1 MEQLADRT
9 SGPARIKQTVSLVV
23 MNLLRLWSLF
33 FQLTKRE
40 VENKYRGAGLGMV
53 WTILTPLMMLG
64 VYTFVFGTV
73 FTSKWAVGD
82 APSSPFQ
89 FAVILFSGLIVF
101 QVFADVVTRA
111 PVLILQNSMLVK
123 RVVFP
128 LGLLVPVVLGA
139 ALFHAFVSFL
149 ILLPF
154 IWLLMGKLSATIFY
168 APLIMA
174 ALSLMVLGI
183 GWFLASLGTFVRD
196 ISQVIGTVTTAL
208 MFLSPIFF
216 PLSSL
221 PEWIRPIVAFNP
233 LSIPVEEMRNAVVFG
248 QQPDFIRLGIYA
260 AVACFVA
267 AFGFAWFRATRKAFA
282 DVL

>member
-1 MEQLADRT
+1 MEHLTGRR
-9 SGPARIKQTVSLVV
+9 PAGSALGRAVTLGIANISRI
-23 MNLLRLWSLF
+23 WSLF
-33 FQLTKRE
+33 IQLTKRE
-40 VENKYRGAGLGMV
+40 VESKYRGAGLGMF

-73 FTSKWAVGD
+73 FVSKWAVGGE
-82 APSSPFQ
+82 PSSSFQ
-89 FAVILFSGLIVF
+89 FAVILFSGLIMF
-101 QVFADVVTRA
+101 QVFADVVSRA
-111 PVLILQNSMLVK
+111 PLLILQNSVLVK

-139 ALFHAFVSFL
+139 ALFHAFISFL

-154 IWLLMGKLSATIFY
+154 IWLLMGKVSLTVFY

-174 ALSLMVLGI
+174 ALSMMVLGI

-196 ISQVIGTVTTAL
+196 ISQMIGAVTTAL
-208 MFLSPIFF
+208 LFLSPIFF
-216 PLSSL
+216 PLSAL
-221 PEWIRPIVAFNP
+221 PEWIRPVIAFNP

-248 QQPDFIRLGIYA
+248 QEPDFSRLGIYTA
-260 AVACFVA
+260 AACLVA
-267 AFGFAWFRATRKAFA
+267 AGGFAWFRSTRKAFA

>member
-1 MEQLADRT
+1 MIQLVRPPSAFGRLK
-9 SGPARIKQTVSLVV
+9 SAIILVV
-23 MNLLRLWSLF
+23 INLLRLWSLF

-40 VENKYRGAGLGMV
+40 VETKYRGAGLGMV

-73 FTSKWAVGD
+73 FTSKWALGD

-111 PVLILQNSMLVK
+111 PTLILQNSVLVK

-154 IWLLMGKLSATIFY
+154 IWLLMGKLPETILY

-216 PLSSL
+216 PLSAL
-221 PEWIRPIVAFNP
+221 PEWIRPIIVFNP
-233 LSIPVEEMRNAVVFG
+233 LSIPVEEMRNAVIFG
-248 QQPDFIRLGIYA
+248 QKPDFIRLGIYA
-260 AVACFVA
+260 AAACFVA
-267 AFGFAWFRATRKAFA
+267 TFGFSWFRATRKAFA

>member
-1 MEQLADRT
+1 MDQVAGRPPGRT
-9 SGPARIKQTVSLVV
+9 TVRTAAAVLGA
-23 MNLLRLWSLF
+23 NIQRLWSLF
-33 FQLTKRE
+33 IQLTRRE
-40 VENKYRGAGLGMV
+40 IEIKYRGAGLGML
-53 WTILTPLMMLG
+53 WTILTPLLMLG

-82 APSSPFQ
+82 APSSSFQ

-101 QVFADVVTRA
+101 QAFADVVTRA
-111 PVLILQNSMLVK
+111 PVLIVQNSMLVK

-128 LGLLVPVVLGA
+128 LELLVPVILGA
-139 ALFHAFVSFL
+139 ALFQVFVSFL

-154 IWLLMGKLSATIFY
+154 VWLLMGKVSLTVLY

-196 ISQVIGTVTTAL
+196 ISQIVGTVTTAL

-216 PLSSL
+216 PSAAL
-221 PEWIRPIVAFNP
+221 PEWIRPVIAFNP
-233 LSIPVEEMRNAVVFG
+233 LTIPVEEMRNAVVFG
-248 QQPDFIRLGIYA
+248 QPPDFFRLGVYGVTA
-260 AVACFVA
+260 GLVA
-267 AFGFAWFRATRKAFA
+267 ACGFLWFRSTKRGFA